1 MSCRTRAVDT
11 PKICAHSETES
22 MDFPFESP
30 DMNATTIQKTLRYR
44 KGFRSR
50 RALIAFN
57 EHAGRFNKE
66 QHATERKS
74 VRYLPPLNAP
84 PVKCYEHLTGFGR
97 GAFLGFLGEWAA
109 RLVKFATMECRV

>member
-1 MSCRTRAVDT
+1 
-11 PKICAHSETES
+11 

-30 DMNATTIQKTLRYR
+30 DMNATTIQKPLRYR

-50 RALIAFN
+50 RAFIAFN

-74 VRYLPPLNAP
+74 AGCFPPLNAQP
-84 PVKCYEHLTGFGR
+84 GLRWKSWTVSG
-97 GAFLGFLGEWAA
+97 
-109 RLVKFATMECRV
+109 